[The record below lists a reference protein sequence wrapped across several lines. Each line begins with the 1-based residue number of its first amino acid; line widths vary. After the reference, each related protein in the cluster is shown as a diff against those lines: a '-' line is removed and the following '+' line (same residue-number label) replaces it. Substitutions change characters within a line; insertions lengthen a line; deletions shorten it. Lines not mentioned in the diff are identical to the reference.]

1 MTGIRCFVAVDI
13 PSEMREEIRRLQG
26 QVAMEGVRLVRPE
39 LVHVTLKFLGDQSEE
54 RVEEII
60 DALAKISV
68 KPFPAR
74 IKGMGAFPGRS
85 IRVIWLG
92 LEGSF
97 LELYERVED
106 ALGPFGIERETRG
119 FSPHVTLG
127 RLTRPSSE
135 LSQKLAPKIAALSGI
150 DLGSFIVDRFF
161 LKKSTLTRGGPIYD
175 DLAMLLLRDQE

>member
-1 MTGIRCFVAVDI
+1 MMGIRCFVAVDI

-26 QVAMEGVRLVRPE
+26 QVAIDGVRLVRPE

-54 RVEEII
+54 RVEEMIK
-60 DALAKISV
+60 ALAKIRV

-97 LELYERVED
+97 LELYDRVEE
-106 ALGPFGIERETRG
+106 ALCPFGIEREMRG

-127 RLTRPSSE
+127 RLAKPSPE
-135 LSQKLAPKIAALSGI
+135 LNQRLAPKIAALSGI
-150 DLGSFIVDRFF
+150 DLGSFMVGRFF

-175 DLAMLLLRDQE
+175 DLATFSLPDQE